1 MCVCVCVYWY
11 VCVYVLFIWL
21 ISRLLWVGFWRNS
34 VESLEIW
41 LQKKKKKKKKKHENQ
56 FSDDAIKTYFSVTF
70 LYIDSVSINVKIGM
84 LFIMF
89 VAAGTKMRFTRILE
103 ASV

>member
-1 MCVCVCVYWY
+1 MAYFPPTVSWILTKLGRIVGN
-11 VCVYVLFIWL
+11 L
-21 ISRLLWVGFWRNS
+21 IA
-34 VESLEIW
+34 
-41 LQKKKKKKKKKHENQ
+41 KKKKQKKKHENQ